1 MSRRPTV
8 CVAIPVKNGRDYIA
22 EAIESVL
29 AQEGVEL
36 SVCVLDNRSDDD
48 SLQIARGYTSDP
60 RLTAERNPV
69 DVFYY
74 GSLNRILAQT
84 EADYFVP
91 FAADDVMYPG
101 NLARKVQALQEAGA
115 GFAHSSGHIIDGA
128 GRRGGLAPDHTATP
142 AVVAAPHFFERIAPY
157 NGVSCQS
164 VLARTDALRGIGGF
178 DGRSFYAGDWLTWM
192 RLSLRWAVATIADP
206 LIGNRQHADAGTL
219 ASTASGLNGRD
230 VPTTLDRVFL
240 DEAMP
245 EAWQSRRDRMVAVA
259 HAAAASVS
267 NGAGIMRVTEG
278 WAAYMV
284 MGRALARLPQEPRLL
299 DAYLG
304 LVAGAGL
311 CPPQLPA
318 EAVAGAPRSAQDA
331 AALGATVG
339 ELGALVSHLVVAVDG
354 DELDDAVA
362 LLEPVFADTELEVDV
377 VVTSDPAE
385 LAAPG
390 RLGLAPWGSA
400 LVAAFED
407 AGLPVHPIALPD
419 PFHARPDGERWE
431 TVDASACLP

>member
-1 MSRRPTV
+1 MKRPTV
-8 CVAIPVKNGRDYIA
+8 CVAIPVKNGRDYLG

-36 SVCVLDNRSDDD
+36 SVCVLDNRSSDD
-48 SLQIARGYTSDP
+48 SLEVARSYTSDP
-60 RLTAERNPV
+60 RVTAERNPV

-84 EADYFVP
+84 EAEYFVP

-101 NLARKVQALQEAGA
+101 NLARKVRALRKAGA
-115 GFAHSSGHIIDGA
+115 GFAHSSGYAIDES
-128 GRRGGLAPDHTATP
+128 GRKGGLAPDHTTTP
-142 AVVAAPHFFERIAPY
+142 ALVPAPHFFERIAPY

-164 VLARTDALRGIGGF
+164 VLARVDALRGIGGF

-192 RLSLRWAVATIADP
+192 RLSLRWAVATIGDP
-206 LIGNRQHADAGTL
+206 LIGNRVHAQAGTK
-219 ASTASGLNGRD
+219 ASNASGLNGRD

-245 EAWQSRRDRMVAVA
+245 QAWLARRDRMVAVA
-259 HAAAASVS
+259 HAHAASVS
-267 NGAGIMRVTEG
+267 NGAGLTRVTDG
-278 WAAYMV
+278 WAAYML
-284 MGRALARLPQEPRLL
+284 MGRGLARLPLEPRLRE
-299 DAYLG
+299 AYLA

-318 EAVAGAPRSAQDA
+318 EAIAAAPRSPQDA
-331 AALGATVG
+331 AALGATVA
-339 ELGALVSHLVVAVDG
+339 ELGALVSQLVIAVDG

-362 LLEPVFADTELEVDV
+362 LLEPVFAATELEIDV
-377 VVTSDPAE
+377 VVTSDPVQ

-390 RLGLAPWGSA
+390 RLGLAPWGSS
-400 LVAAFED
+400 LVAAFEH
-407 AGLPVHPIALPD
+407 AGMPVHPIAMPD
-419 PFHARPDGERWE
+419 PFLARPDGERWE